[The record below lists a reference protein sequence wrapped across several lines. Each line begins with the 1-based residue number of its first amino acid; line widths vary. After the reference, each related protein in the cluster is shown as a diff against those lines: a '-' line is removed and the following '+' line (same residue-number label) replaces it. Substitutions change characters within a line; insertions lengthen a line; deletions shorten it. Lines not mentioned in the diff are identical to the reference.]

1 MSKSK
6 LLILSACVL
15 TLMAGCTEKK
25 QVKKPVRPVR
35 VEKVSADR
43 IDQDKIILPASINE
57 LKEVK
62 LAFRVGGPL
71 VKLNNIVGSYVEK
84 GEVIAQ
90 IDPRDFKIAVESAES
105 RYLQAK
111 AEYERYKNLFA
122 KKSVSKSL
130 FDQIETN
137 YKLTKASF
145 ESAKNSL
152 IDTEL
157 KAPFSGYIN
166 TLFVEN
172 FEKVNPGAPVVSLL
186 DYSNYEVNAWISAHD
201 MDKITSETEF
211 ICVVKN
217 GANHRLKGRIKEIG
231 TKSGRSKQSYP
242 ISVLVEVPTD
252 IKLRAGMTANL
263 EIITPNMEAHST
275 FQIPVTAVFS
285 KENKTCVW
293 IFNEQTN
300 TVSLKQV
307 KLGSIVSD
315 EILTITDGLGGKEY
329 VVTAGVHYLYDGQQV
344 KMMSEFS
351 KSNVGNQL

>member
-1 MSKSK
+1 MKK
-6 LLILSACVL
+6 RLIVLSL
-15 TLMAGCTEKK
+15 SILIMMTGCGEKK
-25 QVKKPVRPVR
+25 QIKKSVRPVR
-35 VEKVSADR
+35 VVKVSSNLNQA
-43 IDQDKIILPASINE
+43 KIVLPASINE

-71 VKLNNIVGSYVEK
+71 VKLNNIVGSYVKK

-105 RYLQAK
+105 MYFQAK
-111 AEYERYKNLFA
+111 AEYERYKNLLA

-130 FDQIETN
+130 FDQMETN
-137 YKLTKASF
+137 YKLAKTSY

-152 IDTEL
+152 IDTEI

-172 FEKVNPGAPVVSLL
+172 FEEVNPGAPIVSLL
-186 DYSNYEVNAWISAHD
+186 DYSNYEVNAWISAQD
-201 MDKITSETEF
+201 MDKINSETEF
-211 ICVVKN
+211 VCIVKN
-217 GANHRLKGRIKEIG
+217 ETTHRLKGRIKEIG
-231 TKSGRSKQSYP
+231 AKSGLSKQSYP
-242 ISVLVEVPTD
+242 ISVLVEVPKD
-252 IKLRAGMTANL
+252 FKLRAGMTANL
-263 EIITPNMEAHST
+263 EIITPNKESHFS
-275 FQIPVTAVFS
+275 FLVPVTSVFS

-315 EILTITDGLGGKEY
+315 EMLSVTDGLRDNDN
-329 VVTAGVHYLYDGQQV
+329 VVTAGVHYLHEGQQV
-344 KMMSEFS
+344 KMMSKFS